1 MDIKKIDYFVMK
13 QSKCRLGI
21 RGTEDM
27 CPVNF

>member
-1 MDIKKIDYFVMK
+1 MNIKGIDYFVMK
-13 QSKCRLGI
+13 QGKFRLGI